1 MSRQNIT
8 RCDVD
13 GCTEVKGDDD
23 CWWAIVCFGRAI
35 IVTPH
40 RFSDDFGAIKV
51 PFQEFG
57 ARKGRFDA
65 CGYEHMQQVV
75 VREAAALREKAE

>member
-1 MSRQNIT
+1 MSREHIT

-13 GCTEVKGDDD
+13 GCTEAKGDD

-40 RFSDDFGAIKV
+40 RFENDFGATRL
-51 PFQEFG
+51 PFEEFG
-57 ARKGRFDA
+57 SRKASFDA
-65 CGYEHMQQVV
+65 CGYDHMQQVV
-75 VREAAALREKAE
+75 AREAAALREEAE